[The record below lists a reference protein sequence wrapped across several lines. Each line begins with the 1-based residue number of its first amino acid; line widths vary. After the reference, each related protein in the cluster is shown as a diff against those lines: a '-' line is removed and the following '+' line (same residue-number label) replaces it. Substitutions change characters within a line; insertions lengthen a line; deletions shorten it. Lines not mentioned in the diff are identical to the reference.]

1 MPFSDL
7 RKLFILI
14 DFIMKNEDLLK
25 LGKEFCLF
33 LINSL
38 SIKLS
43 FFFSTFAYLLIGDFL
58 KLIFIWEV
66 GVGW

>member
-1 MPFSDL
+1 
-7 RKLFILI
+7 
-14 DFIMKNEDLLK
+14 MKNEDLLK

-43 FFFSTFAYLLIGDFL
+43 FFFSTFAYLLLGDFL
-58 KLIFIWEV
+58 KLIFIWGV